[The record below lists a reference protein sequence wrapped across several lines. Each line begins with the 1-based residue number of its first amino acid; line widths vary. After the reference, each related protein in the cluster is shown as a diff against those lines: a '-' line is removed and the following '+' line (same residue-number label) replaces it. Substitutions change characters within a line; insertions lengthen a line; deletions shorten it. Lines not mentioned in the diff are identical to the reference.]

1 MSIMKSERQG
11 KNRFHYILLDDKHF
25 SITISSRM
33 LLRVGK
39 YIAIPI
45 EYCGSRLMGWR
56 IMSCLF
62 STSLVLNSLHLI
74 TSPFEAVIC

>member
-11 KNRFHYILLDDKHF
+11 KNRFHYILLDDVSLDHYL
-25 SITISSRM
+25 ITM
-33 LLRVGK
+33 LLLVGK

-62 STSLVLNSLHLI
+62 STSLALNSLHLI